1 MDFFYFAPDGLF
13 GSYAPVPGPDASNAV
28 AVLCYPF
35 GQEYMRAHRAY
46 RQLSVLLSR
55 RGVPVLRFD
64 YYGTGDSAGDGVEA
78 SLDRWVRNTRAA
90 MDEARRRSGAERV
103 YLAGLRL
110 GAAVAALAAQGRGE
124 VGRVVLWDPIVSGA
138 RMLEELEES
147 ATSGRDATW
156 WVNGFPFPPPLR
168 REVEPVRLPAL
179 DFPETARVTQV
190 VSHRREEFESL
201 AAALETHEGGFAT
214 RHVPSPSDWNYSD
227 DVGGILLPRDM
238 VRAVVDALA
247 A

>member
-1 MDFFYFAPDGLF
+1 MDFFYFASDNLF
-13 GSYAPVPGPDASNAV
+13 GSYAPAPDPDVPEAV

-64 YYGTGDSAGDGVEA
+64 YHGTGDSAGEGTEA
-78 SLDRWVRNTRAA
+78 SLDRWVHNTRAA
-90 MDEARRRSGAERV
+90 MDEARRRSGATRV

-110 GAAVAALAAQGRGE
+110 GAAVAALAAQGQRE
-124 VGRVVLWDPIVSGA
+124 VGRVVLWDPIVSGT
-138 RMLEELEES
+138 RMLEEMEES
-147 ATSGRDATW
+147 AASPGDAMW
-156 WVNGFPFPPPLR
+156 WVNGFPCPLALR
-168 REVEPVRLPAL
+168 REVEPVSLLAL
-179 DFPETARVTQV
+179 DFPEEARITQV
-190 VSHRREEFESL
+190 LSHRREEFESL
-201 AAALETHEGGFAT
+201 AAHLEAHEGGFVT